1 MFGNNT
7 NMYPSMMA
15 QQGGGMM
22 GQQLGIGQIGT
33 QMSSQ
38 MAGHAGQQ
46 MRQLQSQYGSQMSQ
60 LTSQA
65 GQQQGSLQQPS
76 AGGGM
81 MATMPSMG
89 GMNLAGMT
97 GMATAGAAGSANPT
111 APGML
116 GQQGAG
122 MMGAQGTTMIG
133 QQGAGMMSQHGM
145 TPANWQATAAG
156 NPQAMAAMQ
165 AYMQQYAMRMA
176 AYQRMAAAAS
186 AGGMASMGGL
196 GPMGAMGAMGPLG
209 TMGPMGNMTG
219 PMGAMGMMTAQMN
232 QQQNL
237 RAAQQQRSGMDGGE
251 NSRFWKTRICNK
263 WKEGHCPYGDT
274 CKYAHGDGDLRP
286 PVMEGGK
293 GGARNVKAEG
303 AADKRTMVELMK
315 KTRICEE
322 FVRTGSCKY
331 GDKCTFAHGR
341 QTELRQVPSTMS
353 SQPQGSIHKTRL
365 CERFMTTGSCPY
377 GDKCTFAHGH
387 HELRQTKPS
396 AVPSGGAGGSK
407 NQAQQKQKK
416 QQKGDGGSGNA
427 PVLAITGTKRERED
441 APLSGGGAGD
451 ASGSGAVKVDMDE
464 PSKRQHVASADG
476 EGDGQQGQHE
486 EEPQQLILQEGDGEG
501 RWAWGSSPS
510 PKRDGGD
517 VGDDA
522 DVVEEQSGG
531 LDCGDQ
537 QVEGGR
543 RLEDAPSEVHG
554 SADGDGELGS
564 PSGGALITVGDGGNG
579 IGGAAA
585 VGDGAEGTSA
595 ALSAVGTEQECRLC
609 SAMVKAGR
617 DKMLAAVQQLSNPAA
632 QKLGAMILGY
642 GTPRFEQLWNKL
654 SFGQLQSM
662 LSKSEFSVADRIEL
676 LKAVSFHT
684 HASDEEREKLESQKY
699 VSQGLPP
706 DVADFVAM
714 VLDGKEGSTQMAEY
728 FAALEVCKNVYGVT
742 EDEYFNV
749 SSTMANLFM
758 NM

>member
-7 NMYPSMMA
+7 NMYPNMMA
-15 QQGGGMM
+15 QQSGGMM
-22 GQQLGIGQIGT
+22 GQQLGVGQIGT

-46 MRQLQSQYGSQMSQ
+46 MRQLQSQFGSQMSQ
-60 LTSQA
+60 LPNQA
-65 GQQQGSLQQPS
+65 GQQQSSMQQPS
-76 AGGGM
+76 VGGGM
-81 MATMPSMG
+81 MATMPGMG
-89 GMNLAGMT
+89 GMNLANMT
-97 GMATAGAAGSANPT
+97 GMTAAGAAGSANAS
-111 APGML
+111 APGLL

-122 MMGAQGTTMIG
+122 MMGAQGTGMMS
-133 QQGAGMMSQHGM
+133 QQGAGMMAQHGM
-145 TPANWQATAAG
+145 NPANWQATAAS

-165 AYMQQYAMRMA
+165 VYMQQYAMRMA

-196 GPMGAMGAMGPLG
+196 GPMGAMGGMGPLG
-209 TMGPMGNMTG
+209 TMGPMGGMTG

-232 QQQNL
+232 QPQNL
-237 RAAQQQRSGMDGGE
+237 RTAQQQRSGMDGGE

-286 PVMEGGK
+286 PVMEGAK
-293 GGARNVKAEG
+293 GAARNVKAEG

-331 GDKCTFAHGR
+331 GDKCTFAHG
-341 QTELRQVPSTMS
+341 QTELRQAPNTMS
-353 SQPQGSIHKTRL
+353 TQPQGSIHKTRL

-387 HELRQTKPS
+387 HELRQNKPG
-396 AVPSGGAGGSK
+396 AIPSGGAGGSK

-416 QQKGDGGSGNA
+416 QQKGDSGSGSA
-427 PVLAITGTKRERED
+427 PTLGITGIKRERED
-441 APLSGGGAGD
+441 ATSSGGGAGD
-451 ASGSGAVKVDMDE
+451 ASGNGAVNNEIDE
-464 PSKRQHVASADG
+464 PSKRPHVASADG
-476 EGDGQQGQHE
+476 EGDEQQGQQE
-486 EEPQQLILQEGDGEG
+486 EEPQQLVAQDGDGEG

-517 VGDDA
+517 GGDEI
-522 DVVEEQSGG
+522 DVVEEQIGG

-537 QVEGGR
+537 QLEGGR
-543 RLEDAPSEVHG
+543 RLEDAPSELRC
-554 SADGDGELGS
+554 SADGDGDLGS
-564 PSGGALITVGDGGNG
+564 PSGGAAAAVGEGSDGT
-579 IGGAAA
+579 GGAAA
-585 VGDGAEGTSA
+585 DGIGATAGTSSAPSAGGAEH
-595 ALSAVGTEQECRLC
+595 ECRLC

-632 QKLGAMILGY
+632 QKLGVMILGY

-728 FAALEVCKNVYGVT
+728 FAALEVCKNFYGVT